1 MWESETMVMKIVLQ
15 PVTTY
20 LDNSTLIHLAEDI
33 SKEFRAVNMIV
44 ASSIEPDKAQF
55 QLAFDKQRKQ
65 WDSSKL
71 LEWLVV
77 KFKHNKETIIFA
89 LFDIDAYST
98 AFDFVFGEA
107 YYKGRIAAVYLAR
120 LRQEFYGLKPDYSLF
135 YERLVKESIHELGHV
150 FGLVHC
156 KNPRCVMHF
165 SISLHYVDTKERN
178 FCRSCI
184 RKLIH

>member
-1 MWESETMVMKIVLQ
+1 MVMKVVLQ
-15 PVTTY
+15 PVTRF
-20 LDNSTLIHLAEDI
+20 LDNGTLIHLAEDI
-33 SKEFRAVNMIV
+33 SKEFGAINVTV
-44 ASSIEPDKAQF
+44 ASSIELDKAHI

-71 LEWLVV
+71 LEWLLM
-77 KFKHNKETIIFA
+77 KFKRNKETKILA

-107 YYKGRIAAVYLAR
+107 YYKGRMAVVYLAR
-120 LRQEFYGLKPDYSLF
+120 LRQEFYGLKPDYPLF

-156 KNPRCVMHF
+156 NNPRCVMHF
-165 SISLHYVDTKERN
+165 SISLHYVDTKD
-178 FCRSCI
+178 RSLCQRCI
-184 RKLIH
+184 RKFIH

>member
-1 MWESETMVMKIVLQ
+1 MVMKIVLQ
-15 PVTTY
+15 PVTTN
-20 LDNSTLIHLAEDI
+20 LDNSTLNYLAEDI
-33 SKEFRAVNMIV
+33 SKEFGAINVTV
-44 ASSIEPDKAQF
+44 ASSIELNKAQF

-65 WDSSKL
+65 WDSFKL
-71 LEWLVV
+71 LEWLLM
-77 KFKHNKETIIFA
+77 KFKNNKDTKILA

-120 LRQEFYGLKPDYSLF
+120 LRKEFYSLKPNNLLF

-165 SISLHYVDTKERN
+165 SISLHYVDTKERS
-178 FCRSCI
+178 FCQSCI
-184 RKLIH
+184 RKFIH